1 MSHFNRVKYESFI
14 LRLSFLF
21 VGQFSLYEGFQD
33 WNRGRADI
41 HPEVAVATLLIYA
54 ISLFVIALSLMPD
67 ATVFK
72 LKDFSLLPL
81 VLATITSVYVVA
93 EIAYKA
99 SYRTDV
105 LAFSQYAA
113 ILVTK
118 GLNPYTQDL
127 TPALSMFAVQP
138 SDLTPL
144 STGSYLATFQYP
156 SLHFLIFVP
165 FVLMGLKDMRWVLVM
180 FELGIIAVLYIKCP
194 ENLRPM
200 LILPLYAG
208 SDLMINYTASSVTDM
223 LWVLPLVLVAFTIDK
238 KPALS
243 GVLYGIACAIKQP
256 PWLLAPF
263 IIIYLVR
270 TQHTRETRDKLVRI
284 AKFVGPALGLFFLVN
299 LPFAF
304 SDPLGWLRNI
314 VTPITSNLVIL
325 SQGPAVLSQ
334 VGLINVG
341 RTFYTLLA
349 IGVLV
354 VLVTN
359 YYVYFSQL
367 RYVVWILPGIIL
379 WFSYRALT
387 SYVIYWIPLMLVSLV
402 LWYNSTDYSHNRRRS
417 T

>member
-1 MSHFNRVKYESFI
+1 VSHFNRTKYESFV
-14 LRLSFLF
+14 LRISFLF

-54 ISLFVIALSLMPD
+54 VSLFIIALSLMPD

-72 LKDFSLLPL
+72 LKDFSLVPL
-81 VLATITSVYVVA
+81 VIATITSVYIVA
-93 EIAYKA
+93 EIAYKG

-113 ILVTK
+113 ILVTR
-118 GLNPYTQDL
+118 GLNPYTHDL

-144 STGSYLATFQYP
+144 GTGGYLATFQYP
-156 SLHFLIFVP
+156 ALQFLVFVP
-165 FVLMGLKDMRWVLVM
+165 FVLMGLKDMRWVLVLV
-180 FELGIIAVLYIKCP
+180 ELGIIGLLYGKTP

-208 SDLMINYTASSVTDM
+208 ADLMINFTASSVSDI
-223 LWVLPLVLVAFTIDK
+223 LWVLPLLLVAFTIDK
-238 KPALS
+238 KPVVS
-243 GVLYGIACAIKQP
+243 GLLYGVACAIKQP

-263 IIIYLVR
+263 LVIYLLR
-270 TQHTRETRDKLVRI
+270 TQHVSSARMKLERVG
-284 AKFVGPALGLFFLVN
+284 KFILPAVAFFCAMDIPFALGN
-299 LPFAF
+299 PI
-304 SDPLGWLRNI
+304 GWLRDI
-314 VTPITSNLVIL
+314 VTPVTSDLVIL

-334 VGLINVG
+334 VGLIDVG
-341 RTFYTLLA
+341 RLFYSVLT

-354 VLVTN
+354 VLVAN
-359 YYVYFSQL
+359 YYVYFDQL
-367 RYVVWILPGIIL
+367 RYIVWILPGIIL

-387 SYVIYWIPLMLVSLV
+387 SYVIYWLPLMLVSLI
-402 LWYNSTDYSHNRRRS
+402 LWYNSTSYGGTRRHAA
-417 T
+417 

>member
-41 HPEVAVATLLIYA
+41 HPEVAAATLLIYA
-54 ISLFVIALSLMPD
+54 VSLFIIALALMPD
-67 ATVFK
+67 ATVFR
-72 LKDFSLLPL
+72 LKDFSLVPI
-81 VLATITSVYVVA
+81 VIATITSVYVVA
-93 EIAYKA
+93 EIAYKG

-118 GLNPYTQDL
+118 GLNPYTQNL

-144 STGSYLATFQYP
+144 STGNYLATFQYP
-156 SLHFLIFVP
+156 ALHFLVFVP

-180 FELGIIAVLYIKCP
+180 FELGIIAILYVKSP
-194 ENLRPM
+194 QNLRPM

-208 SDLMINYTASSVTDM
+208 SDLLINFTASSVSDI

-238 KPALS
+238 KPVLS
-243 GVLYGIACAIKQP
+243 GLLYGVACAIKQP

-263 IIIYLVR
+263 IVIYLLR
-270 TQHTRETRDKLVRI
+270 TEQAMDTRRKLQRV
-284 AKFVGPALGLFFLVN
+284 AKFLGPALALFALVN

-304 SDPLGWLRNI
+304 GDPLGWLRNV
-314 VTPITSNLVIL
+314 VTPVTSDLVIL

-334 VGLINVG
+334 VGLIDVG
-341 RTFYTLLA
+341 RAFYSLLT
-349 IGVLV
+349 IGVLI

-359 YYVYFSQL
+359 YYVYFKQL
-367 RYVVWILPGIIL
+367 RYVIWILPGIIL

-387 SYVIYWIPLMLVSLV
+387 SYVIYWLPLMLVSLI
-402 LWYNSTDYSHNRRRS
+402 LWYNSTSSIGGRRHP